1 MNAWLILSLAIL
13 GELVGTT
20 ALKLSA
26 GFSRLLPSVFVFVGY
41 GVAIW
46 LLSLSTQRI
55 PLGISYAVW
64 SGAGAAAAAL
74 IGVFFFRE
82 SLGWFQGASIGLIV
96 VGVIGLNLTSVHS

>member
-1 MNAWLILSLAIL
+1 MNPWLILALAIL

-26 GFSRLLPSVFVFVGY
+26 GFTRFLPSVFVVAGY
-41 GVAIW
+41 GAAIW
-46 LLSLSTQRI
+46 LLSQSIQRI
-55 PLGISYAVW
+55 PIGISYAIW

-82 SLGWFQGASIGLIV
+82 TLGWFQGASIGLII
-96 VGVIGLNLTSVHS
+96 VGVVGLNLSSQPH